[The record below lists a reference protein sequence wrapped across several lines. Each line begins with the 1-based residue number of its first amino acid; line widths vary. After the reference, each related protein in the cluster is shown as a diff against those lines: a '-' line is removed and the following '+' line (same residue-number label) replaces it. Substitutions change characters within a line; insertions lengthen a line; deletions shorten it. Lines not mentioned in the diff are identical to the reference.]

1 MIDNQTIPPRQ
12 AVWEAFYSN
21 ALLGTDKNTSAWTTL
36 SAQLSLSTGLDFEAI
51 KSQSTPAAS
60 ALLRQISAWEKL
72 TQVHLEPEKTH
83 LDISTIAPPP
93 ETLKSTEQL
102 CPETQTCIE
111 QAFQDD
117 DSMLFLIV
125 LEQLQK
131 AQLRLKKE
139 LLPIALNAGKQVGF
153 RYLILLVLGETG
165 LWLAQFNP
173 QWAWAS
179 SNTSNLATIDE
190 RWENGNFEQR
200 LNAISKERRTDAA
213 KARTRLVAEFSKMP
227 LQERSSI
234 LATFKTNIG
243 PEDEAFLENCLKDR
257 SKEVR
262 QIAGQLLMLI
272 PKSQYITRGE
282 QRLALF
288 IPALTAQ
295 ATSSH
300 LKWEIVMPKEWTKE
314 QLQQAKSDG
323 LEIVR
328 PTYEQIGENG
338 WLLQET
344 LKFLPLTWWLEK
356 SAKSALQL
364 IDWALATDWSKMILN
379 SWLEQT
385 RNTQQPDF
393 LKAFL
398 QLPGKKTRGLYYGNL
413 LSFCDTKSKEDFYV
427 IRIKENP
434 KEAMQDIIQSF
445 EINEKFS
452 PDFSVQV
459 AELIRK
465 DLCHQSGFKALSP
478 LQRHHNQFVGR
489 QYCYLG
495 SFYQLVFAM
504 SKEGREI
511 VQQFL
516 TLFESQIS
524 NQTNT
529 SIELELQEELLSYQK
544 AFHQICLISKI

>member
-1 MIDNQTIPPRQ
+1 M
-12 AVWEAFYSN
+12 
-21 ALLGTDKNTSAWTTL
+21 
-36 SAQLSLSTGLDFEAI
+36 
-51 KSQSTPAAS
+51 
-60 ALLRQISAWEKL
+60 
-72 TQVHLEPEKTH
+72 HLEPEKTH
-83 LDISTIAPPP
+83 LDTSTIAPPP
-93 ETLKSTEQL
+93 ETLNSTEQL
-102 CPETQTCIE
+102 CAETQTCIE
-111 QAFQDD
+111 QALQDD
-117 DSMLFLIV
+117 ESMLFLIV

-153 RYLILLVLGETG
+153 RYLILQVLGETG

-179 SNTSNLATIDE
+179 SSTSNLATIDE

-227 LQERSSI
+227 LPERTSI

-243 PEDEAFLENCLKDR
+243 PEDEAFLESCLKDR

-272 PKSQYITRGE
+272 PKSQYIARGE

-328 PTYEQIGENG
+328 PTYEQIGESG

-398 QLPGKKTRGLYYGNL
+398 QLPGKKTRGLYFGNL
-413 LSFCDTKSKEDFYV
+413 LSFCNTKSKEDFYL
-427 IRIKENP
+427 IRFKENP

-465 DLCHQSGFKALSP
+465 DLCHQSGFQALSP
-478 LQRHHNQFVGR
+478 LERHHNQFAGR

-495 SFYQLVFAM
+495 SFYQLIFAM
-504 SKEGREI
+504 SNEGREI

-516 TLFESQIS
+516 TQFETQLS
-524 NQTNT
+524 NKTATPNQ
-529 SIELELQEELLSYQK
+529 LKLQEELLGYQK
-544 AFHQICLISKI
+544 AFHQIYLISKI